1 MILENESPV
10 SVEDVSLCNIVQF
23 SLSSDGSL
31 AGGGLGGGNHFGA
44 PGTPFKRR
52 FKGPEPLNLLNMFT
66 LHFTLEN
73 EHGTQKMDVW
83 KMIFSF
89 FQSGDF

>member
-1 MILENESPV
+1 MALLPGRFGGAIISEHPV
-10 SVEDVSLCNIVQF
+10 LP
-23 SLSSDGSL
+23 SSEGSK
-31 AGGGLGGGNHFGA
+31 AQG
-44 PGTPFKRR
+44 
-52 FKGPEPLNLLNMFT
+52 PLNLLNMFT

-83 KMIFSF
+83 KVIFSF